1 MLTYVIFLQ
10 LNDIEQELKEKKA
23 KFYEETEEEKT
34 EITSLEADIDT
45 AIDKMNTDQKSYEEA
60 QAILLAK
67 IEEISL
73 EAAMQRQASLK
84 KKTVLV
90 CTTPV

>member
-1 MLTYVIFLQ
+1 MLTCTIFLQ
-10 LNDIEQELKEKKA
+10 LNDIEEELKEKKA
-23 KFYEETEEEKT
+23 KFYQETDDEKT
-34 EITSLEADIDT
+34 EITSLEADIDA
-45 AIDKMNTDQKSYEEA
+45 AIDKMNTDQKAYEEA

-67 IEEISL
+67 IEEVSL

-90 CTTPV
+90 CTRQV

>member
-1 MLTYVIFLQ
+1 MLTYIIFLQ
-10 LNDIEQELKEKKA
+10 LNDIEEELKEKKA

-34 EITSLEADIDT
+34 EITSLEADIDS
-45 AIDKMNTDQKSYEEA
+45 AIDKMNTDQKASEEA

-73 EAAMQRQASLK
+73 GAAMQRQESLK
-84 KKTVLV
+84 KKTILV